1 MHMHAHTINVNRYFF
16 QKKKKKCNKLLGK
29 TEEFSFAHS
38 LSSAGLGGVIW
49 NLCQDSCYGV
59 SLFPRVHLLEPYFP
73 SGSMLEG
80 GQAVRV
86 ELPTSAEE

>member
-1 MHMHAHTINVNRYFF
+1 MRMHAHTINVNKYFF
-16 QKKKKKCNKLLGK
+16 QKKKCNKLLGK

-38 LSSAGLGGVIW
+38 LSLAGLGGIIW

-59 SLFPRVHLLEPYFP
+59 SLFPRVHLLGPYFP
-73 SGSMLEG
+73 SGSMWGG